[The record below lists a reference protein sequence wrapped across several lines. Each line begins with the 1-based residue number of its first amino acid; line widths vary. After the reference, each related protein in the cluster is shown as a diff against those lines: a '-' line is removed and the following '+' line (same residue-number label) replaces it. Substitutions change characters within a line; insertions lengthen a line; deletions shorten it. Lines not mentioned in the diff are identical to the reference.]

1 MKTKIFLSFLFLS
14 SLLIAQPDLTVDS
27 IVVKT
32 SHDTIYVWDYNAWEQ
47 CAFQL
52 DYSVETADSIITIT
66 QIDTAEDAATC
77 YGYHDFV
84 VPVINLNEGN
94 YRIDIYRD
102 CLYEDVK
109 FIKSFQFEYRR
120 PGWEENVV
128 LSPDSI
134 FISNYHLSDSCNII
148 NNSDQG
154 IYLDSIYNKSYS
166 SYYYDI
172 KRDGEYEINY
182 FRINS
187 YGQVDSIHMQLNP
200 KDTLTFFIVS
210 VDVCPICKRQY
221 DGFLKDTL
229 IFVFSTDSN
238 QTTKKQLLLDSDISL
253 GIEDYKTNVS
263 SFYLSQN
270 FPNPFNP
277 NTTIKYSIPKSCFV
291 TLKIYDLL
299 GKEIMT
305 LVNEEKSVGNYE
317 INFDGKNLSSGVYF
331 YRIQAG
337 SFSDAKKF
345 ILLR

>member
-1 MKTKIFLSFLFLS
+1 MKTKIFLGFLFLS
-14 SLLIAQPDLTVDS
+14 SFLIAQPDLTIDS

-32 SHDTIYVWDYNAWEQ
+32 SNDTIYVWDYNAWEQ

-52 DYSVETADSIITIT
+52 DYAVEVNDSVITIT

-109 FIKSFQFEYRR
+109 FIKSFQYEYRR
-120 PGWEENVV
+120 PGWEENIV

-134 FISNYHLSDSCNII
+134 FLSGNFLQDSCNII
-148 NNSDQG
+148 NNSDKSV
-154 IYLDSIYNKSYS
+154 YLDSIYNKTYVSFYS
-166 SYYYDI
+166 NI
-172 KRDGEYEINY
+172 KRDSEYIIYYFIINPY
-182 FRINS
+182 EP
-187 YGQVDSIHMQLNP
+187 GDSIHVLLNP
-200 KDTLTFFIVS
+200 KDTLTFYIVG
-210 VDVCPICKRQY
+210 VDVCPICKRQT
-221 DGFLKDTL
+221 DGYLKDTL
-229 IFVFSTDSN
+229 IFVFSNDSN
-238 QTTKKQLLLDSDISL
+238 QTTRKQLLLDSDISL